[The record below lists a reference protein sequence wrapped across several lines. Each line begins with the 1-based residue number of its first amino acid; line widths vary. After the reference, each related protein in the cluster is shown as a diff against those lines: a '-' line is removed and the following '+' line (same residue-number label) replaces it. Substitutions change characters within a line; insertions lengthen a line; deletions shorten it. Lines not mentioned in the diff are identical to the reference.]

1 LEENRKPQEPSP
13 QPRLTSLSTLHS
25 SLSNLKSALEA
36 KNMKEIDRL
45 LEEIEQLPLDSETR
59 EQLNAVSDKVLMGE
73 YKGAVEAITITIN
86 AKGN

>member
-1 LEENRKPQEPSP
+1 
-13 QPRLTSLSTLHS
+13 
-25 SLSNLKSALEA
+25 
-36 KNMKEIDRL
+36 MKEIDRL